1 MIIDTHCHLDQ
12 PQFDDDREQVLARAA
27 DAGVARILNPATDLV
42 SCRNV
47 LALAEAYPAVYAAIG
62 VHPNDCVDFSDK
74 TLAELREL
82 ATGPKVVAIGEIGL
96 DYYWE
101 AVPHEQQKRA
111 LRSQLALAAEL
122 KLPVILHSRGGPG
135 AGRDAMA
142 ELLWELAQW
151 VPSVRK
157 DREPDAILGVLHAF
171 SGDLHAAETAYELG
185 FLLSLGGPVTF
196 NNARGLHALVPDL
209 RRDRLMLETDAPY
222 LAPHPHRGKRNEPA
236 YLPLVIEALA
246 GLWHGTPEAI
256 ADQTTATARLC
267 FPGLGDPF

>member
-42 SCRNV
+42 SCRKV
-47 LALAEAYPAVYAAIG
+47 LALAEAYPPVYAALG
-62 VHPNDCVDFSDK
+62 VHPNDCADFDDK

-101 AVPHEQQKRA
+101 SVPHEQQKRA

-122 KLPVILHSRGGPG
+122 KLPVILHSRGGAG

-151 VPSVRK
+151 VPTVRK
-157 DREPDAILGVLHAF
+157 DREPAAILGVLH
-171 SGDLHAAETAYELG
+171 
-185 FLLSLGGPVTF
+185 
-196 NNARGLHALVPDL
+196 
-209 RRDRLMLETDAPY
+209 
-222 LAPHPHRGKRNEPA
+222 
-236 YLPLVIEALA
+236 
-246 GLWHGTPEAI
+246 
-256 ADQTTATARLC
+256 
-267 FPGLGDPF
+267 